1 MQGLRPISGD
11 KLKMPSLS
19 LSESFSNSDFPPLP
33 TAPEIIMIPRNKK
46 KSLAETALIWQTECL
61 CFDFFC
67 GVV

>member
-1 MQGLRPISGD
+1 
-11 KLKMPSLS
+11 MPSLS